1 MNQDMELFELA
12 NKGDQAAKEKI
23 VSDNTGLVYSVARRF
38 LGRGYEMEDLY
49 QIGCIGLLKAIE
61 RFDFH
66 FEVKFST
73 YAVPM
78 IMGELKRF
86 LRDDGMIKVSR
97 GLKETAVR
105 VYGARERLEK
115 RLGREPTME
124 EISAETGI
132 SKEDMAYAM
141 ESTAGVESL
150 YQTVYQNDSSPVMLV
165 DKLVTEEYEEKMTN
179 HLSLMEALESLEMRE
194 IELIRLRYY
203 QDKTQ
208 SEVAKRFGTSQ
219 VQISRMEKK
228 IMEKMRKYFEA

>member
-1 MNQDMELFELA
+1 
-12 NKGDQAAKEKI
+12 
-23 VSDNTGLVYSVARRF
+23 
-38 LGRGYEMEDLY
+38 
-49 QIGCIGLLKAIE
+49 
-61 RFDFH
+61 
-66 FEVKFST
+66 
-73 YAVPM
+73 
-78 IMGELKRF
+78 MGELKRF

>member
-105 VYGARERLEK
+105 VYSARERLEK